1 MSNLWLIPFCLV
13 LGILLQRFR
22 EKPPQLEQSLHFFV
36 IYLSIPALALYYLP
50 KLTLGI
56 QMWKPILVP
65 WVGFGLS
72 FLFFVLLRRVFHW
85 SKRLTGCL
93 ILTAGLGNTS
103 FVGFPVIESLYGAAG
118 LQTAILVDQAGSFVV
133 VSTLGVL
140 VATYFGGKT
149 VSLTQMGVRLVQFPP
164 FVAFVVAV
172 FLNITNTEISTALDG
187 ILKRLADTVTPL
199 SLLAVGLQLKFNFR
213 NKHLGFLALGLF
225 FTLILTPLFFWF
237 WFRYLTND
245 TSLSTEVSIM
255 EAAMAPMITG
265 SIVASRYGLKPQ
277 LSSMMVGFGIPI
289 SFLTLALWYW
299 FLNA

>member
-172 FLNITNTEISTALDG
+172 LLNITNTEISTALDG